1 MNIFAFTRKTYQL
14 EYTNFFIRLL
24 YMKYL
29 LLSDCLWYMGH
40 ILTGVSALIHDD
52 FYLKAS
58 LVIIGQSITIISR
71 PLGRLPEKPLE
82 IKDDTF
88 V

>member
-1 MNIFAFTRKTYQL
+1 M
-14 EYTNFFIRLL
+14 L

-29 LLSDCLWYMGH
+29 CISDCLWYMGH

-58 LVIIGQSITIISR
+58 LVIVGQSITIISR
-71 PLGRLPEKPLE
+71 PIGRLPDKTRE
-82 IKDDTF
+82 IKDDAF